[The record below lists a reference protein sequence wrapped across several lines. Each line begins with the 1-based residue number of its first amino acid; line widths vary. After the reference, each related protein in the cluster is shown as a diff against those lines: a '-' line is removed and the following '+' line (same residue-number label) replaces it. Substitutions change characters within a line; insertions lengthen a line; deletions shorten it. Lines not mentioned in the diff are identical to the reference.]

1 MVIIAKGPT
10 VLKPTLKRL
19 GGPTTAISRTLHIN
33 NVEIT
38 SPHLLKAGFT
48 DSMLKNIKSQIKTQQ
63 TSPHV
68 T

>member
-10 VLKPTLKRL
+10 VLKPTLKRF

-38 SPHLLKAGFT
+38 PPHLLKAGFT
-48 DSMLKNIKSQIKTQQ
+48 DSMLPAIAKW
-63 TSPHV
+63 
-68 T
+68 